1 MDPGFAVHGSEDC
14 GDAGYFLGV
23 LCCDSCEFAYA
34 NVWVCC
40 CKSLGVESEVFL
52 VGLTHG
58 SNDFFPVSGLFVP
71 VM

>member
-1 MDPGFAVHGSEDC
+1 VTPAT
-14 GDAGYFLGV
+14 FLGV